1 MSRPTMLCATIF
13 ATLAAVACAD
23 SSGTAGSTPAAGGTM
38 VSVDTADTN
47 QYMLPLPKGSVQPL
61 KDAMAAL
68 ERGDVAALV
77 SNMADSISYIM
88 PDGTEMKGKQA
99 VADYWTNRFKTVI
112 KTLKYSNGAG
122 VGIDVFRPA
131 STAMPGKYL
140 MMWYTV
146 DATYQNGKSVTFPAH
161 IAAHLDASGKFDKWM
176 SYYDTKGI
184 AAATAQ

>member
-1 MSRPTMLCATIF
+1 MHRPTLLLT
-13 ATLAAVACAD
+13 TLAATMLAAACTDALKTESPAP
-23 SSGTAGSTPAAGGTM
+23 SSTTM
-38 VSVDTADTN
+38 VSIDTADTN
-47 QYMLPLPKGSVQPL
+47 QYMVPLPKGSVQPL

-77 SNMADSISYIM
+77 ANMADSISYIM

-99 VADYWTNRFKTVI
+99 VADYWTNRLKTVI
-112 KTLKYSNGAG
+112 KSLKYTNGAG
-122 VGIDVFRPA
+122 IGIDVFRAA

-146 DATYQNGKSVTFPAH
+146 EATYQNGKSVTFPAH
-161 IAAHLDASGKFDKWM
+161 IATHLDASGKFDKWM

-184 AAATAQ
+184 AAALGQ